1 MPLLASLRT
10 GLAALC
16 RKFIICIRLPD
27 YAYYINGPETLPPPL
42 SKEEEKVVFAGLEA
56 GNPDC
61 RDVLIVHNLRLVV
74 YIAKKFE
81 SKTASV
87 EDMISIGTIGL
98 IKAVNT
104 FVPSKNIKL
113 ATYASR
119 CIENEILMYLRKSS
133 NKRQESSIDEPL
145 NTDCDG
151 NELLLSDVLGTDGN
165 QVGADLEQAAEKKYA
180 AGGGGPPFRTGEADH
195 GAALRPFGRGG
206 AYAEGSGGYDRHF
219 PKLHFKAG
227 KAHHQT
233 AERRFGTHFLNRTN
247 VKRRAG

>member
-165 QVGADLEQAAEKKYA
+165 QVGADLEQAAEKNMQLCGIHA
-180 AGGGGPPFRTGEADH
+180 ADLHLVIIQSILSSKQNVLPGVL
-195 GAALRPFGRGG
+195 ALRR
-206 AYAEGSGGYDRHF
+206 RTI
-219 PKLHFKAG
+219 
-227 KAHHQT
+227 QT
-233 AERRFGTHFLNRTN
+233 AGWENYPARRFTFVLFRKCVPNRLSA
-247 VKRRAG
+247 V

>member
-119 CIENEILMYLRKSS
+119 CIENEILMHFRSQRKSQGEVS
-133 NKRQESSIDEPL
+133 
-145 NTDCDG
+145 
-151 NELLLSDVLGTDGN
+151 LSDAIDGEGEGN
-165 QVGADLEQAAEKKYA
+165 ALSLMDTIRVDDNMLEDLDPKDACLRVRQYVRQCLEPREAAVIALRYGLNERTPLTQREVAAQCGISRSYVSRIEKKA
-180 AGGGGPPFRTGEADH
+180 LKKLEEAMN
-195 GAALRPFGRGG
+195 RGG
-206 AYAEGSGGYDRHF
+206 
-219 PKLHFKAG
+219 
-227 KAHHQT
+227 
-233 AERRFGTHFLNRTN
+233 
-247 VKRRAG
+247 

>member
-74 YIAKKFE
+74 YIARRFE
-81 SKTASV
+81 NTGINI
-87 EDMISIGTIGL
+87 EDLISIGTIGL

-104 FVPSKNIKL
+104 FKPDKGIRL

-119 CIENEILMYLRKSS
+119 CIENEILMYFRARKKLQGEVS
-133 NKRQESSIDEPL
+133 
-145 NTDCDG
+145 
-151 NELLLSDVLGTDGN
+151 LSDTLETDSDGSDLSIGDVVGKSDTMLDDLQDRDDRILVRRLVAERLTEREADIIRRRYGLDGHMPQTQR
-165 QVGADLEQAAEKKYA
+165 QVAAVYHISRSYVSRIEKKA
-180 AGGGGPPFRTGEADH
+180 LGKLEE
-195 GAALRPFGRGG
+195 ALR
-206 AYAEGSGGYDRHF
+206 E
-219 PKLHFKAG
+219 
-227 KAHHQT
+227 
-233 AERRFGTHFLNRTN
+233 FL
-247 VKRRAG
+247 

>member
-104 FVPSKNIKL
+104 FRPVEKHQAGHLCQPVYRKRDPDVP
-113 ATYASR
+113 A
-119 CIENEILMYLRKSS
+119 
-133 NKRQESSIDEPL
+133 QE
-145 NTDCDG
+145 
-151 NELLLSDVLGTDGN
+151 
-165 QVGADLEQAAEKKYA
+165 QQQAAGEQHRRTPEHRLRRQRA
-180 AGGGGPPFRTGEADH
+180 AAFGCSGDRWEPGGSRFGAGGGKNMLLEAV
-195 GAALRPFGRGG
+195 GRLSARERQIMELRFGLSGG
-206 AYAEGSGGYDRHF
+206 AEHTQKEVADMIGISQSYISRLEKRIIKRLKGD
-219 PKLHFKAG
+219 L
-227 KAHHQT
+227 
-233 AERRFGTHFLNRTN
+233 ERIS
-247 VKRRAG
+247 

>member
-74 YIAKKFE
+74 YIARRFE
-81 SKTASV
+81 NTGINL
-87 EDMISIGTIGL
+87 EDLISIGTIGL
-98 IKAVNT
+98 IKAVET
-104 FVPSKNIKL
+104 YRPEKNIKL

-119 CIENEILMYLRKSS
+119 CIENEILMYLRKNAARKGEVSF
-133 NKRQESSIDEPL
+133 DEPL
-145 NTDCDG
+145 NTDWDG
-151 NELLLSDVLGTDGN
+151 NELLLSDILGT
-165 QVGADLEQAAEKKYA
+165 
-180 AGGGGPPFRTGEADH
+180 EADIVLQPIE
-195 GAALRPFGRGG
+195 ADADCQMLLSALETLTQREREIITLRYGLGGRREQTQKEV
-206 AYAEGSGGYDRHF
+206 ADRLGISQSYISRLE
-219 PKLHFKAG
+219 KRTLLRL
-227 KAHHQT
+227 
-233 AERRFGTHFLNRTN
+233 RRELQRLS
-247 VKRRAG
+247 

>member
-119 CIENEILMYLRKSS
+119 CIENAILSPAHFGMDLIFALTYMAFRKTRSRSS
-133 NKRQESSIDEPL
+133 NVAFHAGCSE
-145 NTDCDG
+145 NTVC
-151 NELLLSDVLGTDGN
+151 ST
-165 QVGADLEQAAEKKYA
+165 
-180 AGGGGPPFRTGEADH
+180 
-195 GAALRPFGRGG
+195 
-206 AYAEGSGGYDRHF
+206 
-219 PKLHFKAG
+219 
-227 KAHHQT
+227 
-233 AERRFGTHFLNRTN
+233 
-247 VKRRAG
+247 

>member
-104 FVPSKNIKL
+104 FRADKGIRL

-119 CIENEILMYLRKSS
+119 CIENEILSQR
-133 NKRQESSIDEPL
+133 NKRRLRWKSHEPFWAKWSMYYFCAFRCFTAASTSSSF
-145 NTDCDG
+145 C
-151 NELLLSDVLGTDGN
+151 SV
-165 QVGADLEQAAEKKYA
+165 EQ
-180 AGGGGPPFRTGEADH
+180 GSFRTV
-195 GAALRPFGRGG
+195 F
-206 AYAEGSGGYDRHF
+206 S
-219 PKLHFKAG
+219 
-227 KAHHQT
+227 T
-233 AERRFGTHFLNRTN
+233 
-247 VKRRAG
+247 